1 MIIAIVLILLIWA
14 LWFAAPYIRRWLLK
28 RSVNYM
34 QDRMFRSM
42 GIDPEA
48 VRQAQKEQE
57 EAERQYSRRRQRSS
71 RGYYGYGKIIPADY
85 GEAVS
90 FTTHTVTGSEKWLT
104 DTDKSP
110 VYTVYTKETQITDV
124 KYTIIK

>member
-34 QDRMFRSM
+34 QDRMYRSM

-48 VRQAQKEQE
+48 VRQTQKEQE
-57 EAERQYSRRRQRSS
+57 KAERQYSRRQRSS

-85 GEAVS
+85 GEAVN

-110 VYTVYTKETQITDV
+110 VYTVYTKETQVTDV

>member
-1 MIIAIVLILLIWA
+1 MITAIVLILLIWA

-34 QDRMFRSM
+34 QNRMYRSM
-42 GIDPEA
+42 GIDPET
-48 VRQAQKEQE
+48 VRQAQKEHE
-57 EAERQYSRRRQRSS
+57 EAERQYSRRQRSS

-85 GEAVS
+85 GDAVS
-90 FTTHTVTGSEKWLT
+90 FTTHAVTGTEKWLT

-110 VYTVYTKETQITDV
+110 VYTVYSKETQVTDV